1 MIDKKLLLISHV
13 ADPDGI
19 TPVILAS
26 LIFSNFD
33 TKLIEPREVDKI
45 LEENLNDYE
54 EIHIVDLNM
63 SYEMA
68 KKINED
74 DVLKNKIKVFDHHI
88 SGIKLNDFPFIKVVS
103 ERNGRKESG
112 TSLYYEYLNTISEN
126 EILKKNST
134 KGLVNYVRAID
145 TYDFNEI
152 SKDDALNIDMLF
164 GIYGKEEYINHFL
177 NFIKEKDEFVFSE
190 TELLL
195 IKLEKN
201 KMKRYIDAKENEM
214 LKANLNGYNVGVVY
228 AERFRSD
235 LGNYLALKYDEL
247 DFILIINVSK
257 SISYRSVDKV
267 DLSVFSK
274 EYGGG
279 GHKNAAGSP
288 LPENFLKNITKL
300 IYKDIEFL
308 EDTDEDKKSI
318 SE

>member
-26 LIFSNFD
+26 LIFSSFD

-74 DVLKNKIKVFDHHI
+74 EVLKNRIKVFDHHI

-134 KGLVNYVRAID
+134 KGLVNYVRTID

-257 SISYRSVDKV
+257 SISYRSVGKV

-288 LPENFLKNITKL
+288 LPENFLKNITNF